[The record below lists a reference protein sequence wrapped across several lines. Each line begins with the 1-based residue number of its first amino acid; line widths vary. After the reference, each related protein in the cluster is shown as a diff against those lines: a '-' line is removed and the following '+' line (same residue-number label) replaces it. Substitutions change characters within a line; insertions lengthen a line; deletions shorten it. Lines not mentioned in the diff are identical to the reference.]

1 MYAAFKLVEP
11 FVNFTVF
18 EEAAPISTM
27 ETAFALIM
35 LDYNE
40 VAARES
46 KGELPDSPGG

>member
-1 MYAAFKLVEP
+1 M
-11 FVNFTVF
+11 NFTVF

-40 VAARES
+40 VASRDS
-46 KGELPDSPGG
+46 KGDVADSPGG